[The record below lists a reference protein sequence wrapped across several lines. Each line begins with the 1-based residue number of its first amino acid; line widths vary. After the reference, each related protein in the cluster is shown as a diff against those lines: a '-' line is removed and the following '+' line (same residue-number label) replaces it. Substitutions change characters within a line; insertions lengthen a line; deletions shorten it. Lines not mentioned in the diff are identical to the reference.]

1 MFQYLRKPLLAAC
14 IAGLFACAADA
25 RTAPTTVSTDN
36 DPLHDDAFTICTP
49 VTTGSGIITGTLGKM
64 LNIPKTVKI
73 NDVGFLFNALG
84 MDAIQPP
91 FLADVAKID
100 ASWAQSKQFYIGEN
114 GTGNAIK
121 TRYPDFKKWLSEH
134 PDTPIIMPN
143 VSWSESFKQIQFG
156 NGRHRFAVFRDMG
169 FKKLWVSIPKKP
181 T

>member
-1 MFQYLRKPLLAAC
+1 MLKTAGPADMTPLEYGGYKFVQDYWDHKA
-14 IAGLFACAADA
+14 
-25 RTAPTTVSTDN
+25 
-36 DPLHDDAFTICTP
+36 
-49 VTTGSGIITGTLGKM
+49 KE
-64 LNIPKTVKI
+64 
-73 NDVGFLFNALG
+73 
-84 MDAIQPP
+84 PP